1 MPKHLSPEFV
11 ESDDGASSRS
21 PSPAP
26 RLSKVSVSHS
36 LPRSSHSA
44 YSDPHK
50 AKRSAP
56 SDSSSGEE
64 ALATK
69 SSHSPSPKKGKD
81 KGKDQAKGKANL
93 KEKEEVPV
101 KKKKRSSISPEALQD
116 GEGNTYYEL
125 GKNRRIT
132 ARKWKNTLQVDIR
145 ETYDKG
151 GETLPG
157 KKGISLTVEQWDRL
171 KKVIS
176 GVDDAVD
183 KLS

>member
-1 MPKHLSPEFV
+1 MPKHLSQEFV

-26 RLSKVSVSHS
+26 RLSK
-36 LPRSSHSA
+36 
-44 YSDPHK
+44 K
-50 AKRSAP
+50 AKRSAS

-69 SSHSPSPKKGKD
+69 SSHSPSQKHGKGKG
-81 KGKDQAKGKANL
+81 KGKGQGQGKGKANL